1 MTYLSTL
8 KISTNLSYY
17 KNTMEHNDLVL
28 LIRETINEELNKKG
42 LFEMS
47 VSKSDAIRK
56 FNNTA
61 EEIVD
66 HLFKLFIYQNSP
78 NYNKWKKEIST
89 FVIQS
94 GSYIVKSGNGKLKAS
109 EYFNGMFQY
118 IETDID
124 KENKYKVVVS
134 KFNLN
139 AIRRDIKNVE
149 QPLPYNYFLKYVSDI
164 VKCVTDISIY
174 LSENKNLDEG
184 KILMIINR
192 YLPKF
197 N

>member
-1 MTYLSTL
+1 
-8 KISTNLSYY
+8 
-17 KNTMEHNDLVL
+17 MEHNDLVL

-47 VSKSDAIRK
+47 ISKSDAIRK
-56 FNNTA
+56 FNNA
-61 EEIVD
+61 GEEIVD

-124 KENKYKVVVS
+124 KQNKYKVVVS

-149 QPLPYNYFLKYVSDI
+149 QPLPYNYFLKYVGDI

>member
-1 MTYLSTL
+1 
-8 KISTNLSYY
+8 
-17 KNTMEHNDLVL
+17 MEHHDLVS
-28 LIRETINEELNKKG
+28 LIRKTINEELNKKG

-47 VSKSDAIRK
+47 ISKSDAIRK
-56 FNNTA
+56 FNNSA
-61 EEIVD
+61 DEIVE

-94 GSYIVKSGNGKLKAS
+94 GSFTVKTGNGKLKQN

-139 AIRRDIKNVE
+139 ALRRDIKNVE
-149 QPLPYNYFLKYVSDI
+149 QPLPYVYLIKYIDDI
-164 VKCVTDISIY
+164 INTITDISFY
-174 LSENKNLDEG
+174 LAENKSLDEG
-184 KILMIINR
+184 KIILIINKH
-192 YLPKF
+192 LPKF